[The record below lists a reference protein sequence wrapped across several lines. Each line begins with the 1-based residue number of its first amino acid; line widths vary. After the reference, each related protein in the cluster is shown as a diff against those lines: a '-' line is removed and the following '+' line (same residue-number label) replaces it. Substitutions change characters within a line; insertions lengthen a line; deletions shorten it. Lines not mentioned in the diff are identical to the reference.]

1 MIDKINAESGVFM
14 QEVFLGEAI
23 RKRRLELGLTQEQL
37 CEGICEPIT
46 VSRLENGKQTPSR
59 NRINALL
66 ERLDMPADRYFALLS
81 RNELELEAL
90 QKRITI
96 CNVRFCKAPRADKA
110 AIREAALAAHREME
124 AIMEADDT
132 ISRQLLLRSR
142 VILGKEDGPYS
153 PAEQRA
159 ILLDAIRLTHP
170 KFDPEEI
177 NLYLYTT
184 DEIKII
190 NQLAL
195 TFAVEDDHLGAI
207 AIFRQLYNYIRKH
220 FQNIP
225 PIRAHF
231 PMVAFNYAQELVVS
245 GQYRKTIEIAEE
257 GRQICLD
264 YGHYQSLPGL
274 LAVTADAYHFL
285 GEDEKSREL
294 YMQTYYL
301 AKAIEH
307 RSGLE
312 AMRADAKKYLNLEFP
327 D

>member
-1 MIDKINAESGVFM
+1 M

-23 RKRRLELGLTQEQL
+23 RKRRLALGLTQEQL

-46 VSRLENGKQTPSR
+46 ISRLENGRQTPSR

-81 RNELELEAL
+81 RNELEVEAL
-90 QKRITI
+90 HKQITA
-96 CNVRFCKAPRADKA
+96 CNVRFFKANRTEQA
-110 AIREAALAAHREME
+110 AIREAALEAHRELE

-142 VILGKEDGPYS
+142 VILGKEDGPYN

-159 ILLDAIRLTHP
+159 ILLDAMRLTHP

-195 TFAVEDDHLGAI
+195 TFAAEDDHLGAI
-207 AIFRQLYNYIRKH
+207 AIFRQLYNYIHKH

-225 PIRAHF
+225 PIRAHLA
-231 PMVAFNYAQELVVS
+231 MVAFNYAQELVVS
-245 GQYRKTIEIAEE
+245 GQYRKTLEIAQE
-257 GRQICLD
+257 GRQICVD
-264 YGHYQSLPGL
+264 YGHYQSMPGL
-274 LAVTADAYHFL
+274 LAVTAEAYHFL
-285 GEDEKSREL
+285 GEDEKSREI
-294 YMQTYYL
+294 YIQAYYL
-301 AKAIEH
+301 SKALGDY
-307 RSGLE
+307 SGVE
-312 AMRADAKKYLNLEFP
+312 GTRADAKKYLNLEFP

>member
-1 MIDKINAESGVFM
+1 M

-23 RKRRLELGLTQEQL
+23 RKRRLALGLTQEQL

-46 VSRLENGKQTPSR
+46 ISRLENGRQTPSR

-81 RNELELEAL
+81 RNELAVEAL
-90 QKRITI
+90 HKQITA
-96 CNVRFCKAPRADKA
+96 CNVRFFKANRTEQA
-110 AIREAALAAHREME
+110 AIREAALEAHRELE

-142 VILGKEDGPYS
+142 VILGKEDGPYN

-159 ILLDAIRLTHP
+159 ILLDAMRLTHP

-195 TFAVEDDHLGAI
+195 TFAAEDDHLGAI
-207 AIFRQLYNYIRKH
+207 AIFRQLYNYIHKH

-225 PIRAHF
+225 PIRAHLA
-231 PMVAFNYAQELVVS
+231 MVAFNYAQELVVS
-245 GQYRKTIEIAEE
+245 GQYRKTLEIAEE
-257 GRQICLD
+257 GRQICVD
-264 YGHYQSLPGL
+264 YGHYQSMPGL
-274 LAVTADAYHFL
+274 LAVTAEAYHFL
-285 GEDEKSREL
+285 GEDEKSREI
-294 YMQTYYL
+294 YIQAYYL
-301 AKAIEH
+301 SKALGDY
-307 RSGLE
+307 SGVE
-312 AMRADAKKYLNLEFP
+312 GTRADAKKYLNLEFP

>member
-1 MIDKINAESGVFM
+1 M

-23 RKRRLELGLTQEQL
+23 RKRRLALGLTQEQL

-46 VSRLENGKQTPSR
+46 ISRLENGKQTPSR

-90 QKRITI
+90 HKQITA
-96 CNVRFCKAPRADKA
+96 CNVRFFKANRAEQA
-110 AIREAALAAHREME
+110 AIREAALEAHRELE

-195 TFAVEDDHLGAI
+195 TFAAEDDHLGAI
-207 AIFRQLYNYIRKH
+207 TIFRQLYNYIHKH
-220 FQNIP
+220 FHNIP
-225 PIRAHF
+225 PIRAHLA
-231 PMVAFNYAQELVVS
+231 MVALNYAQELVVS

-264 YGHYQSLPGL
+264 CGNHHSLPGL
-274 LAVTADAYHFL
+274 LAVTAEAYHFL
-285 GEDEKSREL
+285 GEDEKSREI
-294 YMQTYYL
+294 YIQVYYL
-301 AKAIEH
+301 SKAFGDC
-307 RSGLE
+307 SGLE
-312 AMRADAKKYLNLEFP
+312 ATRADAKKYLNLEFP